1 MFKIEILNNYNNDLF
16 NQLKQLIEKFAI
28 YVFVVQKFNLANESY
43 KKKSNYICNYK
54 KFLSTEDLK
63 YLEKDI
69 NERIDFAINSLNSF
83 DNEKKTRYYLL
94 LNENRV
100 IAFQTA
106 QVRKEK
112 DRIEGWRNFAYIDDS
127 YRGRINEVIDSYGK
141 RKRGILSNIL
151 YENISD
157 WFAEEKVEVEKTA
170 TGKNMYKNIKTYIKK
185 GFIPEKCDD
194 KKIYLIKHYSQSK
207 KRKN

>member
-54 KFLSTEDLK
+54 KYLSTEDLK

-69 NERIDFAINSLNSF
+69 NERIDFAINSIKSF
-83 DNEKKTRYYLL
+83 DNDKKTRYYLL

-112 DRIEGWRNFAYIDDS
+112 DRLEGWRNFAYIEDS

-141 RKRGILSNIL
+141 RKRGLLSNIL

-157 WFAEEKVEVEKTA
+157 
-170 TGKNMYKNIKTYIKK
+170 
-185 GFIPEKCDD
+185 
-194 KKIYLIKHYSQSK
+194 
-207 KRKN
+207 